1 MSSQGWR
8 QLYQIIKREARRLPK
23 AKRRFVYSDALI
35 GAMFVWSVWHDRPQ
49 CWACQRSSYNGLFRP
64 RRLPSV
70 SEFNKRIRGERFA
83 MLLDA
88 VFAALVP
95 KPSPGAR
102 CWLDARPL
110 PVGACSKDR
119 HARPGRV
126 YGGFARG
133 YRVHAL
139 LDEQGR
145 VFAWR
150 LTSMNVAEPTV
161 AHELVDQLPPQSTL
175 LADGNYDR
183 APLHERVAQGG
194 ATLLAKPRRN
204 AGRGHRRQSPTRLAN
219 IARWN
224 ANDQEH
230 TRQRAAV
237 DRAFGWQSSFGG
249 GLAPLPA
256 WVRTP
261 ARVHRWVAIKLTI
274 YHMRNHEKRA
284 CA

>member
-1 MSSQGWR
+1 
-8 QLYQIIKREARRLPK
+8 
-23 AKRRFVYSDALI
+23 
-35 GAMFVWSVWHDRPQ
+35 MFVWTVWHDRPQ
-49 CWACQRSSYNGLFRP
+49 CWACQRSNYNGLFRP

-70 SEFNKRIRGERFA
+70 SEFNKRIRSLRFA
-83 MLLDA
+83 QLLEA
-88 VFAALVP
+88 VFRALAP
-95 KPSPGAR
+95 TPPPGAV

-119 HARPGRV
+119 DARAGRV

-139 LDEQGR
+139 VSELGQ

-150 LTSMNVAEPTV
+150 LTSMNVAETTV
-161 AHELVDQLPPQSTL
+161 AHELLGEVLVASTT
-175 LADGNYDR
+175 LADSNYDR
-183 APLHERVAQGG
+183 APLHERAAQRS

-204 AGRGHRRQSPTRLAN
+204 AGWGHRRQSPRRLAN

-224 ANDQEH
+224 ANAQDYA
-230 TRQRAAV
+230 RRRAAV
-237 DRAFGWQSSFGG
+237 ERAFGWQSSFGG

-261 ARVHRWVAIKLTI
+261 ARVQRWVAVKLTI

-284 CA
+284 SA